1 MNITIN
7 ILEGELPAA
16 DKALIKECLGLT
28 SNQELTAALTKIC
41 KTSFL
46 EYCKMFKEKG
56 LPSKADEVMQER
68 LFFLLNHYYVN
79 RLPSENEISTIFQ
92 LTASQSKT
100 LLKNTKSRYRT
111 KIARSINNSLKA
123 IIQSA
128 TFNNETDKYEFV
140 CLSSVMIEELN
151 LIVGQ
156 KGPALEQIGKIRG
169 KSSKYECA
177 EDTYDLLK
185 NELGIR

>member
-7 ILEGELPAA
+7 ISDAELSAA
-16 DKALIKECLGLT
+16 DKTLIKECLGL
-28 SNQELTAALTKIC
+28 NRNPDLAPALTKIC

-56 LPSKADEVMQER
+56 IPTRADEVMQER
-68 LFFLLNHYYVN
+68 LFFLLNHYYMD

-92 LTASQSKT
+92 LTPSQSRT
-100 LLKNTKSRYRT
+100 LLRNTKSRYRT
-111 KIARSINNSLKA
+111 KISISITNSLKT
-123 IIQSA
+123 IIQGA
-128 TFNNETDKYEFV
+128 ALNDETDKYEFI

-151 LIVGQ
+151 LIISQ
-156 KGPALEQIGKIRG
+156 KGPTLEQIIKIKGKA
-169 KSSKYECA
+169 SKYECA

-185 NELGIR
+185 TELGLP